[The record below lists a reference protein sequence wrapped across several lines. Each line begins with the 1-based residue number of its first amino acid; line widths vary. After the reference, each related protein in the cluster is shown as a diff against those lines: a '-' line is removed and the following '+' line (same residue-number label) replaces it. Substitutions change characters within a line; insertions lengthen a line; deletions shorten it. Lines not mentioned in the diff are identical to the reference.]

1 MPLSQQAQ
9 TMADAFTATLTAD
22 QRTNFNN
29 AVANSPALVTQIN
42 AAVAS
47 GDLTGFAAL
56 PAGTNAGGQY
66 NPASRVM
73 QLPLSIMNTPTVPA
87 GARFDAGEL
96 TFVMGHEIQ
105 HAINRPT
112 LAAAYTT
119 FDTEVNRIGQ
129 GAQAVHDYTAPLGAL
144 LTANRND
151 EATANLAGYNATIGM
166 LRSGNGG
173 RNPTL
178 EEIYRANPGRMQDV
192 IAVTPGTPNTYAL
205 RAGYTQNADMTLTA
219 DAANTQA
226 MTRYYVDM
234 PAARARLG
242 ANGDSNYQN
251 YYATN
256 PVSTIARVE
265 LANAPTHAANGLHPQ
280 LHLNFTSLG
289 ISEAQIERN
298 GLNLNTAG
306 TRQPYFD
313 TSTTPPR
320 QGNFDHT
327 TGTNRHVPITRT
339 EPPEHDHDHAAP
351 AVDVRAGSP
360 QRDAATVN
368 PAVRAMLDLLDRS
381 PNIPTDAFGADR
393 TRVAAALALQAANE
407 GITPKWVVLNTSGTA
422 LVTGDGTLG
431 NPASSRI
438 APLPVSTALSTDL
451 SATSQA
457 LDALQATRV
466 PPLSPLREPAAAQV
480 APVQEPAALS
490 R

>member
-9 TMADAFTATLTAD
+9 TIADAFTATLTAD
-22 QRTNFNN
+22 QRSNFNS
-29 AVANSPALVTQIN
+29 AVGNSPELVAQIN

-66 NPASRVM
+66 NPTSRVM
-73 QLPLSIMNTPTVPA
+73 QLPLSIMDTPGTPA

-112 LAAAYTT
+112 VSAAYTT
-119 FDTEVNRIGQ
+119 FDTDVGRIGQ
-129 GAQAVHDYTAPLGAL
+129 GAQVVHDYTAPLNAL

-151 EATANLAGYNATIGM
+151 EATANIAGYNATIGM

-192 IAVTPGTPNTYAL
+192 IAVTPGTPQTYAL
-205 RAGYTQNADMTLTA
+205 RAGYTQGADMTLAA
-219 DAANTQA
+219 DAANIQT
-226 MTRYYVDM
+226 MTRQYVDM

-265 LANAPTHAANGLHPQ
+265 AFNAPTHAASGLHPQ
-280 LHLNFTSLG
+280 LRLNLTSLG
-289 ISEAQIERN
+289 ISEAQMERN
-298 GLNLNTAG
+298 GLNLGAAG

-313 TSTTPPR
+313 TSTDPPR
-320 QGNFDHT
+320 RGNFDHT
-327 TGTNRHVPITRT
+327 AGTNRHVPIIRT
-339 EPPEHDHDHAAP
+339 GPPEQDHVAP
-351 AVDVRAGSP
+351 VVDARSAPPRG
-360 QRDAATVN
+360 AATLD
-368 PAVRAMLDLLDRS
+368 PAVRAMLDVLDRS
-381 PNIPTDAFGADR
+381 PNIPADAFGADR
-393 TRVAAALALQAANE
+393 TKVAAALALQAANE
-407 GITPKWVVLNTSGTA
+407 GIAPKWAVLNTSGTA
-422 LVTGDGTLG
+422 LIAGDGAPD
-431 NPASSRI
+431 NPAARRT
-438 APLPVSTALSTDL
+438 APLPVSAALATDL
-451 SATSQA
+451 PAASQA
-457 LDALQATRV
+457 LEAAQAVRV
-466 PPLSPLREPAAAQV
+466 PPVLQEL
-480 APVQEPAALS
+480 PVQQQAALV

>member
-1 MPLSQQAQ
+1 MMPLSQQAQ
-9 TMADAFTATLTAD
+9 TMADAFTATLSAD

-29 AVANSPALVTQIN
+29 AVANSPALVSQIN

-56 PAGTNAGGQY
+56 PVGTNAGGQY
-66 NPASRVM
+66 NPTSRVM
-73 QLPLSIMNTPTVPA
+73 QLPLSIMSTPAAPA

-112 LAAAYTT
+112 LAAAYTA
-119 FDTEVNRIGQ
+119 FDAEVNRIGQ
-129 GAQAVHDYTAPLGAL
+129 SARAAHDYTAPLGTL

-205 RAGYTQNADMTLTA
+205 RAGYTQNADMTLAA

-226 MTRYYVDM
+226 MTRHYVDM

-265 LANAPTHAANGLHPQ
+265 LANAPTHAANGIRPQ
-280 LHLNFTSLG
+280 LQLDFTALG

-298 GLNLNTAG
+298 GLDLGGAG

-313 TSTTPPR
+313 ISATPPR

-327 TGTNRHVPITRT
+327 ATTHRHVPIIRT
-339 EPPEHDHDHAAP
+339 EAPGHDHVAAAP
-351 AVDVRAGSP
+351 ERAALP
-360 QRDAATVN
+360 AASAEAALH
-368 PAVRAMLDLLDRS
+368 PAVRAALDAVDRS
-381 PNIPTDAFGADR
+381 PNIAADAFGPDR
-393 TRVAAALALQAANE
+393 ARVAAAVALQAANE
-407 GITPKWVVLNTSGTA
+407 GITPRWVVWNASGTA
-422 LVTGDGTLG
+422 LIAGDGNLG
-431 NPASSRI
+431 DPASRRTT
-438 APLPVSTALSTDL
+438 PLPLASAIATDL
-451 SATSQA
+451 PVASQA
-457 LDALQATRV
+457 LDALQAARV
-466 PPLSPLREPAAAQV
+466 PPPSPMHNLVDAQV
-480 APVQEPAALS
+480 ATVQEPVALS